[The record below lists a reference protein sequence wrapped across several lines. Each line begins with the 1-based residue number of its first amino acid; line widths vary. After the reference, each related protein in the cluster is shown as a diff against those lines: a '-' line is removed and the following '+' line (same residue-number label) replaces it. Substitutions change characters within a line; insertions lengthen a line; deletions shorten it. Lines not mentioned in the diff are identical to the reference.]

1 MLLCPPGSESKKE
14 EADNGE
20 RGIKIL
26 LGLRGKKEVRVSG
39 VREGGEKSRLRMDWM
54 RPEWTGDLVAGQM
67 THRTTGENEEHT
79 LAWR

>member
-1 MLLCPPGSESKKE
+1 MLLCPPGSESKQG

-20 RGIKIL
+20 KGMEIL

-39 VREGGEKSRLRMDWM
+39 GRAGGEKSRLRIDWM
-54 RPEWTGDLVAGQM
+54 SPEWTGNLVAGQM
-67 THRTTGENEEHT
+67 THGTTGQKEQYT